1 MPAQVNG
8 CQSNPSNTAEIA
20 RATMRKAADTLAAE
34 SRKVFVLPWK
44 VASWY
49 ASAGDRDRCLEWLER
64 AYVDRDPN
72 LICGY
77 RVLTSCVAIRDFVT

>member
-1 MPAQVNG
+1 
-8 CQSNPSNTAEIA
+8 
-20 RATMRKAADTLAAE
+20 MRKAADTLAAE